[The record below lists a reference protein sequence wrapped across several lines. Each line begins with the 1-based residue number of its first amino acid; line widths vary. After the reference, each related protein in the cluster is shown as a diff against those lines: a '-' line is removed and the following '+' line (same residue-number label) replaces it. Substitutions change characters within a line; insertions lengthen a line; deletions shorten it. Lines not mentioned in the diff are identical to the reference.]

1 MDKVEFDGVGYSI
14 FDGEVFSEEDYD
26 SLEEQGEF
34 DADGDDNPF
43 KDYNEMMAMFESVQ
57 KKPKPTPPTIPTN
70 RKSKRKLSAQS
81 RKNNRSK

>member
-1 MDKVEFDGVGYSI
+1 MDLKFGDEEYSI

-34 DADGDDNPF
+34 DDDGDDNPF
-43 KDYNEMMAMFESVQ
+43 KDYNEMMAMLESIQ
-57 KKPKPTPPTIPTN
+57 QTPKPTPPSIPTN
-70 RKSKRKLSAQS
+70 RKSKRKLAAQS